1 MRSVDEWGEA
11 ERHSGWIRR
20 LYDGLAILLL
30 MWPATG
36 GMWIMASTRTW
47 GFAPGILL
55 SLSGSALVLLRPLVF
70 PDTPRGRAPFAF
82 WLMALL
88 TAWVVASVKW
98 APVFT
103 SARWEAL
110 RWACL
115 LAAAWSWMQVGGVKH
130 RWKWLIGILL
140 LVVALDGL
148 YALIQEV
155 NGSNRVLWAARPEQY
170 GMRASGSYLCPNHF
184 ANMLAILIPVAL
196 ALLFLPEAGF
206 PLRLMALYFMGVS
219 APALYLTQSRSGWLG
234 ATAGIGA
241 TLLLLAWRKSRMW
254 FALALVVLPLLG
266 AAAGWTAWN
275 ALPAVRSRMGI
286 LIRDPEKASSGRL
299 QMWRDAPAMF
309 KHKPVEG
316 FGAGSYVWAYP
327 PFQRHVRHH
336 LNYDFPHNE
345 YIQVALEYGA
355 VGLALTFAGLLAC
368 AWGITRGVLKAR
380 SRTGAFL
387 LAGAGGSLVAS
398 LLHACFDFNFHIF
411 PNPHALVWVGGVA
424 WGVWFM
430 KEKGAEAVSGA
441 RRWMRWI
448 WAPLGAVAC
457 GVGAWLAVV
466 GGVSYLW
473 NLKAEIARNQL
484 EWDVA
489 GEKYGKSIRWDPRN
503 AQPHQGLGNLKIA
516 QSTWFRN
523 PDVGTEKEG
532 RHRLAREA
540 AEHFQQALAL
550 NPCDMASVFGLAR
563 AHNLLG
569 EPEEALNYYRQ
580 ARNYA
585 PRHVFYREQLGI
597 QLRQMGRD
605 AEALEVFRQN
615 VADGVSTEISTLN
628 IRAIERKQAREAASP
643 PPS

>member
-1 MRSVDEWGEA
+1 MRSVEEWGED
-11 ERHSGWIRR
+11 ETHSGWARR
-20 LYDGLAILLL
+20 LYDGWAILLL

-36 GMWIMASTRTW
+36 GMWWMASTRTW
-47 GFAPGILL
+47 GFAPGIFL
-55 SLSGSALVLLRPLVF
+55 SLAGSALVLLRPLVF
-70 PDTPRGRAPFAF
+70 SDTPRGRSPFAF
-82 WLMALL
+82 WLLALL
-88 TAWVVASVKW
+88 TSWVVASVMW

-110 RWACL
+110 RWVCL

-184 ANMLAILIPVAL
+184 ANMLAMLIPVAL
-196 ALLFLPEAGF
+196 AILLLPEAGF
-206 PLRLMALYFMGVS
+206 PLRLMALYFMGVA
-219 APALYLTQSRSGWLG
+219 APVLYLTQSRSGWLG
-234 ATAGIGA
+234 AAGGA
-241 TLLLLAWRKSRMW
+241 GVTLLLLAWRKSRTW
-254 FALALVVLPLLG
+254 FALALVLLPLLG
-266 AAAGWTAWN
+266 AAAGWTAWTT
-275 ALPAVRSRMGI
+275 LPAVRERIGVM
-286 LIRDPEKASSGRL
+286 IRDPEKAGAGRL
-299 QMWRDAPAMF
+299 NMWRDAPAMF
-309 KHKPVEG
+309 RSRPVEG

-327 PFQRHVRHH
+327 PFQRHVREH

-355 VGLALTFAGLLAC
+355 VGLAFAFAALLAC
-368 AWGITRGVLKAR
+368 AWGVVRGVLKAR
-380 SRTGAFL
+380 SGTAGFL
-387 LAGAGGSLVAS
+387 LAGAGGSLAAS

-424 WGVWFM
+424 WGVWVM
-430 KEKGAEAVSGA
+430 REKGSGPSSGTGW
-441 RRWMRWI
+441 RIHRVV
-448 WAPLGAVAC
+448 APLGALAC
-457 GVGAWLAVV
+457 GAGAWLALA

-473 NLKAEIARNQL
+473 NLKAEMARTRL
-484 EWDVA
+484 EWDEA
-489 GEKYGKSIRWDPRN
+489 GEKYEKSIRWDSQN

-516 QSTWFRN
+516 QAIWFRN
-523 PDVGTEKEG
+523 PDGEVEQEG

-540 AEHFQQALAL
+540 AEHFQQARVL
-550 NPCDMASVFGLAR
+550 NPCDMSIVFGLAR
-563 AHNLLG
+563 AQNLLG
-569 EPEEALNYYRQ
+569 EPEEAMNYYRQ
-580 ARNYA
+580 ARSYA

-615 VADGVSTEISTLN
+615 VADGVSTDISTLN
-628 IRAIERKQAREAASP
+628 IRAIERKLAREAATAP
-643 PPS
+643 RP